1 MKKLVNRVLSLLIVV
16 ALAVILFKNKSVI
29 INASS
34 NNFNINSL
42 QLYSSTNTY
51 NYNTN
56 INDSI
61 RPGIENNRLY
71 IMNSKNDR
79 NGNVVSTEAPLI
91 TVLTNGLG
99 GDASHWSN
107 IGADNN
113 LFGYTPDS
121 IITKLFKRGN
131 SNIYIAKVTNNT
143 FELYDITKQYSDALL
158 SNKTDLEEIKFDEK
172 NQISSITDI
181 SKHSIVI
188 FQSDGSTTNLEN
200 YKVYKEFN
208 YAISRVVYDVKLANN
223 NVLPRI
229 NLIGHSRG
237 GITNIEY
244 ALDHPDMVASV
255 FSLGTPYCG
264 STSASIDYKIGCPI
278 GNSPEGEHDII
289 TESIYR
295 DYMERWNSNY
305 EELGYDKINVHA
317 LGGYATLEF
326 YRYMAWTD
334 QCKRALQ
341 AMWKDIPPE
350 LFSTLITVV
359 FSGIEYAVKKSYLD
373 ILSSGKAL
381 LFRLISTIVS
391 EALANFDLSDIIIDD
406 IIQILVSELNLD
418 YHYPFVSWYND
429 CLVNLTSQLGL
440 YGGTIITTD
449 GYEGF
454 KREKFC
460 FTPYNSNTDAYAQ
473 NNIPVVHNLEPRDK
487 RMLNYILKI

>member
-34 NNFNINSL
+34 NNFNINSS

-79 NGNVVSTEAPLI
+79 NGNVVSTEEPLI

-229 NLIGHSRG
+229 NLI
-237 GITNIEY
+237 
-244 ALDHPDMVASV
+244 
-255 FSLGTPYCG
+255 
-264 STSASIDYKIGCPI
+264 
-278 GNSPEGEHDII
+278 
-289 TESIYR
+289 
-295 DYMERWNSNY
+295 
-305 EELGYDKINVHA
+305 
-317 LGGYATLEF
+317 
-326 YRYMAWTD
+326 
-334 QCKRALQ
+334 
-341 AMWKDIPPE
+341 
-350 LFSTLITVV
+350 
-359 FSGIEYAVKKSYLD
+359 
-373 ILSSGKAL
+373 
-381 LFRLISTIVS
+381 
-391 EALANFDLSDIIIDD
+391 
-406 IIQILVSELNLD
+406 
-418 YHYPFVSWYND
+418 
-429 CLVNLTSQLGL
+429 
-440 YGGTIITTD
+440 
-449 GYEGF
+449 
-454 KREKFC
+454 
-460 FTPYNSNTDAYAQ
+460 
-473 NNIPVVHNLEPRDK
+473 
-487 RMLNYILKI
+487 

>member
-143 FELYDITKQYSDALL
+143 FELYDIAKQYSDALL

-229 NLIGHSRG
+229 NLI
-237 GITNIEY
+237 
-244 ALDHPDMVASV
+244 
-255 FSLGTPYCG
+255 
-264 STSASIDYKIGCPI
+264 
-278 GNSPEGEHDII
+278 
-289 TESIYR
+289 
-295 DYMERWNSNY
+295 
-305 EELGYDKINVHA
+305 
-317 LGGYATLEF
+317 
-326 YRYMAWTD
+326 
-334 QCKRALQ
+334 
-341 AMWKDIPPE
+341 
-350 LFSTLITVV
+350 
-359 FSGIEYAVKKSYLD
+359 
-373 ILSSGKAL
+373 
-381 LFRLISTIVS
+381 
-391 EALANFDLSDIIIDD
+391 
-406 IIQILVSELNLD
+406 
-418 YHYPFVSWYND
+418 
-429 CLVNLTSQLGL
+429 
-440 YGGTIITTD
+440 
-449 GYEGF
+449 
-454 KREKFC
+454 
-460 FTPYNSNTDAYAQ
+460 
-473 NNIPVVHNLEPRDK
+473 
-487 RMLNYILKI
+487 